1 MNIHFVCTGNIY
13 RSRLAEAYLRSKEIP
28 NLRLSSSGIAA
39 DEVGFQQVSW
49 YTERLLK
56 EAGILKYE
64 SPHCIEVTA
73 EILAKQDLIVFMEQ
87 VHLDYV
93 REHLG
98 YTGTNY
104 EVWHVPDVTCGTEEQ
119 PKIVDASELLCRDMT
134 EITFKDIRAK
144 VDDLVK
150 RLQQGK
156 VKK

>member
-13 RSRLAEAYLRSKEIP
+13 RSRLAEAYLHSKEIP
-28 NLRLSSSGIAA
+28 NLFLSSSGIAA
-39 DEVGFQQVSW
+39 DEASFQQVSW

-56 EAGILKYE
+56 EAGILRYE

-73 EILAKQDLIVFMEQ
+73 KILAEQDLIIFMEQ

-98 YTGTNY
+98 YAGTNF
-104 EVWHVPDVTCGTEEQ
+104 EVWNVPDVTCGNDNEEK
-119 PKIVDASELLCRDMT
+119 PKIVDPSELLCQAMT

-150 RLQQGK
+150 RLFNRS
-156 VKK
+156 